1 MSLPF
6 HESLRRLLRLRQSLE
21 RQEEMKL
28 SLAAARLHAAR
39 AGLEQARAAG
49 QQQQQAMRI
58 ALTDQL
64 SGAELQVAV
73 LQRQADA
80 EREQRLQAHMA
91 AMQSAHADQTDVLL
105 GRTRDRK
112 ILDLL
117 QAHCQKIE
125 RRNQLRREQAALDEA
140 FLLGKQK

>member
-1 MSLPF
+1 MSLHF

-28 SLAAARLHAAR
+28 SLAAARLNAAR

-64 SGAELQVAV
+64 SGAELQVAM
-73 LQRQADA
+73 LQRQADTG
-80 EREQRLQAHMA
+80 REQRLQAKMA
-91 AMQSAHADQTDVLL
+91 ELQTAHAEQTQTLL